1 MDYNEEIVKKD
12 WLVDY
17 HKTTDVI
24 SVHLDMVLPNAPC
37 RIISVDVLDF
47 VGSELHD
54 VNLNHI
60 RIDKDGK
67 YEGHSTSHAI
77 DKKKAFDHAI
87 LKEEVELWPGCQING
102 NMPFRKAP
110 GNFHVSFHSY
120 FQYYDYLVN
129 SVKKKIDLEHRIL
142 SLRLELK
149 EEDVHHHD
157 NHAYKLYQHKY
168 DKKFYNQGNAA
179 LFSSSKD
186 KKGKFNAE
194 HYLNIYPVTLHNKI
208 EDQKFEFHEYTF
220 AKKYKKIDDDENM
233 MPQLEFKFKFM
244 PFIQYITVE
253 AKPLGRTV
261 INILA
266 ICGGVFAIFS
276 LIEGLLA
283 PCLSYFVEKV
293 I

>member
-77 DKKKAFDHAI
+77 DKKKAFDHAT

-110 GNFHVSFHSY
+110 GNFHISFHSY